1 MFQSTRVKM
10 LTPNEVR
17 VIKALLKYSKPTKTK
32 DYHECNIRRA
42 FVSLKMPRDSF
53 AGSIS
58 ALKRKGLYNYVIWES
73 NPNKQG
79 YKDHPAKNVIVRH
92 DGKPVGY
99 YKVRSDIALIFFN
112 KDYIDC
118 VMSSEK
124 VG

>member
-1 MFQSTRVKM
+1 M
-10 LTPNEVR
+10 LTPNEVK

-32 DYHECNIRRA
+32 NYHECNIRLA
-42 FVSLKMPRDSF
+42 FFSLKMPRDSF

-73 NPNKQG
+73 NPNKKG
-79 YKDHPAKNVIVRH
+79 YKDYPAKKVLVWHEGN
-92 DGKPVGY
+92 PVGY

-112 KDYIDC
+112 KNYLDR
-118 VMSSEK
+118 VMIEE

>member
-1 MFQSTRVKM
+1 MLKSTKVKM
-10 LTPNEVR
+10 LTPNEVK

-73 NPNKQG
+73 NPNKKG

-118 VMSSEK
+118 VMSSER